1 MPDTR
6 NGIMDM
12 DDDFMGEVE
21 FDLSAGQMDVVTR
34 AIELASQ
41 AGDAFGVTN
50 PLIAIMQWW
59 EINIPEAERCH
70 VSLEQTLTE
79 ACRLYVLSKENVGD
93 RQG

>member
-1 MPDTR
+1 MR
-6 NGIMDM
+6 SAIVKM

-34 AIELASQ
+34 AIELASR

-59 EINIPEAERCH
+59 QINVPEAERRH
-70 VSLEQTLTE
+70 VSPEQTLTD
-79 ACRLYVLSKENVGD
+79 ACRLYVLSKENGGN
-93 RQG
+93 REG